1 MTDDPILKQV
11 IKGLGNIGEETGK
24 EAINQIGEIGNSI
37 ISGKELLGD
46 IKPLTDEEI
55 QKKKI
60 EDQKKAEAE
69 MKEIR
74 RNVEGEINQIRQQI
88 ESEEDRKEKEAE
100 RLRQE
105 QEYYAQMQSVEPLEM
120 ISTNPAKQKK
130 KRGSALAHNKK
141 SSQPDPSC
149 IVPPKLEIAIPIIR
163 L

>member
-1 MTDDPILKQV
+1 MTDDSVLKQV

-24 EAINQIGEIGNSI
+24 EAIQQIGEIGNSI

-69 MKEIR
+69 MREIR
-74 RNVEGEINQIRQQI
+74 RNVEGEINQVRQEI
-88 ESEEDRKEKEAE
+88 ESEEERKRKEEE

-105 QEYYAQMQSVEPLEM
+105 KEYYARVQATEPMEM
-120 ISTNPAKQKK
+120 ISSNPAKQKK

-141 SSQPDPSC
+141 SSQPDPSQMSQTSEFKGK
-149 IVPPKLEIAIPIIR
+149 ID
-163 L
+163 